1 MCHSYCLTVFLVD
14 TCNCMHSAIKARTF
28 IQYIYNSYPSF
39 YYLSKLDLKKSIIGL
54 FNSIDF

>member
-39 YYLSKLDLKKSIIGL
+39 YYLSKLDLKKEYHRII
-54 FNSIDF
+54 